1 MRMPLY
7 SLLKVSTAPE
17 GTHMTGISYI
27 RLRGFIRKEMLQ
39 IKRDPSSLLLGLVMP
54 VLLLLIFGYG
64 VSLEPT
70 NVPIALVLDEQTPVT
85 QELKARFQL
94 SRYFSPVTV
103 RSMAEAVQRMQAD
116 EVDGIV
122 HVRSNFS
129 SLLESGVEAPIQ
141 LILNGIDANRAR
153 IVEGYVRNTVGLW
166 AQHAANQSGRS
177 YYFAPI
183 IVEPRIWFNAAAN
196 STYSLIPGLL
206 TLIMT
211 LIGTQ
216 LTALVIAREWERGT
230 MEALLSTPI
239 SANEILLGKLL
250 PYYALGM
257 IGMGFSITLGVFL
270 FHVPLRG
277 SLFVLICLGSVF
289 LLASLGFG
297 LFISSAARIQFV
309 SAMGSVLSAFL
320 PAFFLSGLMFDLKS
334 TPVIVQYIS
343 TIIPA
348 KYFVTITQTLFLAG
362 NVWSVL
368 LPASFVLVIMSIV
381 LLVAARKKL
390 GRRLPQ

>member
-1 MRMPLY
+1 M
-7 SLLKVSTAPE
+7 A
-17 GTHMTGISYI
+17 GISYI
-27 RLRGFIRKEMLQ
+27 RLRGFVRKEVLQ
-39 IKRDPSSLLLGLVMP
+39 IKRDPSSLLLGIVMP
-54 VLLLLIFGYG
+54 VVLLLIFGYG

-70 NVPIALVLDEQTPVT
+70 NVPLALVVDEQTPVT
-85 QELKARFQL
+85 QNLKARFQL
-94 SRYFSPVTV
+94 SRYFSPVIV
-103 RSMAEAVQRMQAD
+103 RSMPEAVQLMQAD
-116 EVDGIV
+116 AVDGIV

-129 SLLESGVEAPIQ
+129 SLLESGVGAPIQ

-153 IVEGYVRNTVGLW
+153 IVEGYIQNAIGLW
-166 AQHAANQSGRS
+166 AQSAANQSGIS
-177 YYFAPI
+177 YFPPVV
-183 IVEPRIWFNAAAN
+183 VESRIWFNAAAN

-250 PYYALGM
+250 PYYVLGM
-257 IGMGFSITLGVFL
+257 IGMGFSILLGVFL

-277 SLFVLICLGSVF
+277 SLFVLTILGSVF

-309 SAMGSVLSAFL
+309 AAMGSVLSAFL

-334 TPVIVQYIS
+334 TPKVVQYIS
-343 TIIPA
+343 TIVPA

-368 LPASFVLVIMSIV
+368 LPASLVLLFMSIV
-381 LLVAARKKL
+381 LLIAARKKL

>member
-1 MRMPLY
+1 M
-7 SLLKVSTAPE
+7 
-17 GTHMTGISYI
+17 GISYI
-27 RLRGFIRKEMLQ
+27 RLRGFVRKEVLQ

-70 NVPIALVLDEQTPVT
+70 NVPVALVIDESSPAT
-85 QELKARFQL
+85 QDLKARFQL
-94 SRYFSPVTV
+94 SRYFSPVTA
-103 RSMAEAVQRMQAD
+103 RSMHEAVQYLNED
-116 EVDGIV
+116 YVDGIV
-122 HVRSNFS
+122 HVRSNFT
-129 SLLESGVEAPIQ
+129 SLLQSGEEAPIQ

-153 IVEGYVRNTVGLW
+153 IVEGYIQNTIGLW
-166 AQHAANQSGRS
+166 AQNVASQSGKEYS
-177 YYFAPI
+177 PSI
-183 IVEPRIWFNAAAN
+183 IVKPRIWFNAAAN

-239 SANEILLGKLL
+239 SSNEILLGKLL
-250 PYYALGM
+250 PYYVLGM
-257 IGMGFSITLGVFL
+257 IGMGFSILLGVFL
-270 FHVPLRG
+270 FNVPLRG
-277 SLFVLICLGSVF
+277 SLFVLIFLGSIF

-309 SAMGSVLSAFL
+309 AAMGSVLSAFL

-334 TPVIVQYIS
+334 TPKIIQYIS
-343 TIIPA
+343 TIVPA

-368 LPASFVLVIMSIV
+368 LPASLVLFVMSVV

>member
-1 MRMPLY
+1 MAGL
-7 SLLKVSTAPE
+7 
-17 GTHMTGISYI
+17 SYL
-27 RLRGFIRKEMLQ
+27 RLRGFIRKELLQ
-39 IKRDPSSLLLGLVMP
+39 IKRDPSSILLGIVMP
-54 VLLLLIFGYG
+54 VVLLLIFGYG
-64 VSLEPT
+64 VSLEPN
-70 NVPIALVLDEQTPVT
+70 NVPIAIVVDSPSQVT
-85 QELKARFQL
+85 QDLKARFQL

-103 RSMAEAVQRMQAD
+103 HSMSEAVQLMQTS
-116 EVDGIV
+116 EVDCII
-122 HVRSNFS
+122 HVRSNFL
-129 SLLESGVEAPIQ
+129 SLLLSRQEAPIQ

-153 IVEGYVRNTVGLW
+153 IIEGYIQNAIGLW
-166 AQHAANQSGRS
+166 AQRAAMQAGVEYSP
-177 YYFAPI
+177 PI
-183 IVEPRIWFNAAAN
+183 MIESRIWFNAAAT

-239 SANEILLGKLL
+239 RSNEILLGKLV
-250 PYYALGM
+250 PYYGLGM
-257 IGMGFSITLGVFL
+257 IGMGFSILLGVFL
-270 FHVPLRG
+270 FDVPLRG
-277 SLFVLICLGSVF
+277 SVFLLFLLGSVF

-309 SAMGSVLSAFL
+309 AAMGSVLSAFL

-334 TPVIVQYIS
+334 TPKAVQYIS
-343 TIIPA
+343 TIVPA

-368 LPASFVLVIMSIV
+368 IPASLVLVLMSVV
-381 LLVAARKKL
+381 LLLIARKKL